1 MFDIGFFELALIGLV
16 LLVVMGPEKLP
27 EVARQGA
34 FMVRKLRTWLT
45 GMKAEMN
52 AQSPEGMASLQ
63 QAKREIAEL
72 KSSLSQMGQ
81 DVMTEMEGI
90 GEDMQSSV
98 ADIEDELLE
107 MENGYYDSEQA
118 TDYAEPEL
126 LDDEVAGKPEK
137 KPSAKK
143 QTKSA
148 PKKTISKKRIS
159 AKSKKAAVNKEA
171 SKKTSAKKPKVK
183 ANAKKENAK

>member
-1 MFDIGFFELALIGLV
+1 MFDVGFFELALIGLV

-45 GMKAEMN
+45 SMKTEMN
-52 AQSPEGMASLQ
+52 AQNPEGMASLQ

-90 GEDMQSSV
+90 GEDMQSPV